1 MYFLANKKI
10 LMRVIGFLL
19 IIAGIVVFAFNFKNL
34 GVIAA
39 GSEITKKQEL
49 AIFIAQNKLTNHGY
63 TADPNYYEV
72 KNIVV
77 PNDFDIILDGYNDM
91 IKQNGYDLN
100 EQKGREAV
108 KVVLKL
114 TDYPN
119 SSGDVFS
126 SFLIVDNIVVAAD
139 LYSGG
144 EDGFLINLTPKMQ

>member
-10 LMRVIGFLL
+10 LMRVTGFLL

-49 AIFIAQNKLTNHGY
+49 AIFIAQNKVSNHGY
-63 TADPNYYEV
+63 TSDPNYYEV
-72 KNIVV
+72 KSIII
-77 PNDFDIILDGYNDM
+77 PNDFDVILSGYNDM

-100 EQKGREAV
+100 GQKGREAV
-108 KVVLKL
+108 KVVLKI
-114 TDYPN
+114 TDYSN
-119 SSGDVFS
+119 ASGDVFS

-144 EDGFLINLTPKMQ
+144 ESGFLTNFTPKIQ